1 MENQKIVYGPCT
13 QVRRFKADQE
23 EQYRNHLKYLKAL
36 VAAYQLTARIAQVR
50 LYSLK
55 AGTSEKFPFMIVIT
69 GEREAFMQIAH
80 GRARVGALAEKEK
93 EIIMKEFGGNYGAI
107 TPHSSVMNTPGP
119 GESITSLYEFEKT
132 LQDIQSGRYSVAII

>member
-36 VAAYQLTARIAQVR
+36 VTAYPLTGGIAQVR
-50 LYSLK
+50 LYSLM
-55 AGTSEKFPFMIVIT
+55 ASTIEEFPFLIIIT
-69 GEREAFMQIAH
+69 GERAAFMQIAH

-93 EIIMKEFGGNYGAI
+93 EIIMKEFDGNYRAI
-107 TPHSSVMNTPGP
+107 TPHSSVMNTPSP
-119 GESITSLYEFEKT
+119 GESITSWYEFEKT
-132 LQDIQSGRYSVAII
+132 LRDIRSGRYSVAIV

>member
-23 EQYRNHLKYLKAL
+23 EQYRNHMKYLKAL
-36 VAAYQLTARIAQVR
+36 VAASQLTQVR

-80 GRARVGALAEKEK
+80 GRARVGVLAEKEK
-93 EIIMKEFGGNYGAI
+93 EIIMKEFGGDYRAI
-107 TPHSSVMNTPGP
+107 TPHSSVMNTAGP

-132 LQDIQSGRYSVAII
+132 LQDIRTGRYSVANI